1 MAIVTYYLPKD
12 PKLTPEEIA
21 ELEAL
26 KDFDDP
32 MDDPDCPPMTE
43 EEGRQMSYLLK
54 KYKTQVLTKEMY
66 IAEGFYKPEK
76 IEQRKI

>member
-12 PKLTPEEIA
+12 PTLTPEEIA

-32 MDDPDCPPMTE
+32 MDDPDCPPSTE
-43 EEGRQMSYLLK
+43 EELAEARYLMK
-54 KYKTQVLTKEMY
+54 KYKTRILTKEIY
-66 IAEGFYKPEK
+66 IKEGLMKA
-76 IEQRKI
+76 